1 MERTFGAMGG
11 TFGTTGG
18 TLGAAGRTFGAAG
31 RTFGATGGTFGATGG
46 TFGATERTFGAT
58 GGRLALR
65 KRTFGAAGRTFG
77 ATERTFG
84 ATAKMFGATTHI
96 PAETIFS
103 LSNLRPVVSSYGCL
117 PKEWLACSYLRS
129 SSQKRPVLKV
139 VYSYRVGHF
148 CQLEQIFNLLTTN
161 MFCVPRDFALQCQS
175 AFGSLLPDPDNDT
188 GNANAR
194 PTQDQLSDPRSE
206 IKHVTRTPRC
216 DHFPT
221 KWNLALIEN
230 MLHADSE
237 KLGLLGWAQILAL
250 FL

>member
-1 MERTFGAMGG
+1 M
-11 TFGTTGG
+11 
-18 TLGAAGRTFGAAG
+18 
-31 RTFGATGGTFGATGG
+31 
-46 TFGATERTFGAT
+46 
-58 GGRLALR
+58 
-65 KRTFGAAGRTFG
+65 
-77 ATERTFG
+77 
-84 ATAKMFGATTHI
+84 
-96 PAETIFS
+96 
-103 LSNLRPVVSSYGCL
+103 
-117 PKEWLACSYLRS
+117 
-129 SSQKRPVLKV
+129 LKV

-161 MFCVPRDFALQCQS
+161 MFCVRGDFALQCQS

-237 KLGLLGWAQILAL
+237 KLGLLDLICGINEHVTKVFLSFLSDQCGTDEHASGKNIPSARYPDFHNKNTNLSQIRILIYTYYVGQGDCFVFISKTSSLNGCTPTKYGTLNILRVSGSLAA
-250 FL
+250 